1 MFKLKDSKIF
11 FYIFLYIII
20 SPLFF
25 PLKTISNSV
34 DPNEFQYS
42 KNYVMGIGDGILIKF
57 DGVPVY
63 TGVYYVQT
71 DGYLNLPEL
80 GLVLAKSKTLE
91 ELQKNLLDQ
100 YSEFIVDPKIDLSVY
115 SYRPVTVTVN
125 GEVNRPG
132 LYTIKYGIDNNQNQ
146 TPNLINDNLLK
157 SPFSSTQSTQNQP
170 VNQPAIQ
177 MPPKLFDLI
186 IASDGLTPN
195 ANISQIKII
204 RKNPESNGGGKL
216 IAKIDLIS
224 LLNEGDQKQN
234 ISLLDGDHIFIP
246 KSEKLI
252 LNQLI
257 DINRS
262 NLSPGEI
269 EVFVNGNVSSKGRL
283 LIRQGLSL
291 HEAIA
296 AAGGENN
303 LTGNIEFIRLTN
315 NGRTNKRIISF
326 KKSAKKGSR
335 DNPILLAGD
344 IIYVRRNIVGKFG
357 SIITDY
363 TSPLINAYGIYKIF
377 E

>member
-1 MFKLKDSKIF
+1 MFKLKNYKIF
-11 FYIFLYIII
+11 FYIFLYLSI

-25 PLKTISNSV
+25 PYKTLSNSTNL
-34 DPNEFQYS
+34 NEFQYS
-42 KNYVMGIGDGILIKF
+42 KNYVMGIGDEILINF
-57 DGVPVY
+57 EGIAVY
-63 TGVYYVQT
+63 TSVYKVQT

-80 GLVLAKSKTLE
+80 GLVLAKGKTLE

-100 YSEFIVDPKIDLSVY
+100 YSKFIVNPKIYLSVNY
-115 SYRPVTVTVN
+115 YRPVTVTIN

-132 LYTIKYGIDNNQNQ
+132 LYTINYGLDKNNQDQ
-146 TPNLINDNLLK
+146 SLSLKNDNLVK
-157 SPFSSTQSTQNQP
+157 FPFSSAQNLVQP
-170 VNQPAIQ
+170 KVQR
-177 MPPKLFDLI
+177 PPKLFDLI
-186 IASDGLTPN
+186 KASDGLTPN
-195 ANISQIKII
+195 ANISQIEII
-204 RKNPESNGGGKL
+204 RKNPEIKGGGKL

-257 DINRS
+257 DISRS
-262 NLSPGEI
+262 NLSRGEI
-269 EVFVNGNVSSKGRL
+269 EVFVNGNVPLKGRL

-315 NGRTNKRIISF
+315 SGRTNKRIIPF
-326 KKSAKKGSR
+326 KKSAKKGSM

-344 IIYVRRNIVGKFG
+344 IVGKFG